1 MSRFYA
7 SFEDMLVLDER
18 LIRVVENLSIGFL
31 YVPNALPTENY
42 MGLYSGPNKKND
54 GAVALTARRMIV
66 AWKESDQCVRKL
78 HIPTL
83 NNFTERPL
91 RSDKPNWPYQVI
103 VMLPGGLVLIAQTL
117 DTDKTRA
124 RQLSLLLNEA
134 IVRLGVIGDDTG
146 SMTAIAS
153 YEEEKERQRN
163 RSDDDQNKKKDD

>member
-1 MSRFYA
+1 MPKYYA
-7 SFEDMLVLDER
+7 ALEDVLVLNEK
-18 LIRVVENLSIGFL
+18 LIGVVENLSIGFV

-42 MGLYSGPNKKND
+42 MGLYSHPNQKFD
-54 GAVALTARRMIV
+54 GAIALTTHRMIV
-66 AWKESDQCVRKL
+66 IWEESDWCVRKL
-78 HIPTL
+78 HIPAL

-117 DTDKTRA
+117 STDKTHA

-146 SMTAIAS
+146 SVAAIAS

-163 RSDDDQNKKKDD
+163 QSDDDTRKKKDD